1 MSSVLITGAG
11 GNLGKAVQKVLS
23 EGGWSTVPVSTADGD
38 LTNPTDVERIAGNLP
53 ADLQAAALLVGGI
66 RAGNPLEEISVSDF
80 HFMLNLNVITVFNV
94 MKAIIPLFKNNGGGS
109 MVAIGAQVVVHPAV
123 NKAAY
128 AAAKSAV
135 VALIQA
141 AAEEGRPYG
150 IRANAI
156 LPSIL
161 RTQENIDWAGQAEAK
176 KWPAPEEVAHT
187 IALLI
192 DPQCTLTGAAIPMF
206 GKIHF

>member
-23 EGGWSTVPVSTADGD
+23 EGGWGTVPVSTADGD
-38 LTNPTDVERIAGNLP
+38 LTNPSDVERIAGNLP
-53 ADLQAAALLVGGI
+53 ADLRAAALLVGGI
-66 RAGNPLEEISVSDF
+66 RAGTSLEEIRVKDF
-80 HFMLNLNVITVFNV
+80 HFMLNLNVMTVFNV
-94 MKAIIPLFKNNGGGS
+94 MKAIIPIFKKNDGGS
-109 MVAIGAQVVVHPAV
+109 IVTIGAQAVVHPAV
-123 NKAAY
+123 NNAAY
-128 AAAKSAV
+128 AASKAAV
-135 VALIQA
+135 VALTQA
-141 AAEEGRPYG
+141 AAEEGRPCG
-150 IRANAI
+150 IRVNAI

-161 RTQENIDWAGQAEAK
+161 RTQENIDWAGKKEAM
-176 KWPAPEEVAHT
+176 KWPTPEEVAHT